1 MLVVDVTEL
10 CCGCELKPTDEP
22 ATAATAAT
30 AANGVS
36 AAPGELGR
44 SPEEAELL
52 LDTLEEP
59 AAEAVAPPA
68 EAVAP
73 DEASAEAAAA
83 AAEAA
88 GEAALVAEA
97 EVGTSSS

>member
-10 CCGCELKPTDEP
+10 CCGCELKPTEEP

-36 AAPGELGR
+36 PPGELGT
-44 SPEEAELL
+44 SPEAELL

-59 AAEAVAPPA
+59 AEAAPAAEAVAP
-68 EAVAP
+68 
-73 DEASAEAAAA
+73 ASAEAAAA
-83 AAEAA
+83 AATA
-88 GEAALVAEA
+88 GEAAFVAEA